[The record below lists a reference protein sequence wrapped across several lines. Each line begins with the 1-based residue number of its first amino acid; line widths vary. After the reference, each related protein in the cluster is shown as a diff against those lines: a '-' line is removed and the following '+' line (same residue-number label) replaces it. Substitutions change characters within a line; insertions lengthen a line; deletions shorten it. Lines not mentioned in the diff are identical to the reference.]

1 MLSRFHQLIML
12 EEGGLKMVTMNP
24 LNGNLESNN
33 LIHPDR
39 FCLINPSANVR
50 VIAPLFLSFMAGTG
64 GMMTPHSTSEMN
76 RWLHT
81 PKIHVEHSDANNV
94 EYSSAKNVDTRSPA
108 DLVANIR
115 DGFAI
120 SMSDLAAVLG
130 VSRPTAYAW
139 LEGQE
144 PKPEA
149 MMRIQGLSRAADEFS
164 RANITRL
171 DKLVHRPILE
181 GRSLLDLLKADKDP
195 LLALAKLKE
204 IGDKEDLTRRQS
216 KGSGKHLRSLDD
228 VSSESSVGI
237 YERS

>member
-1 MLSRFHQLIML
+1 
-12 EEGGLKMVTMNP
+12 MVTMNP
-24 LNGNLESNN
+24 LNGNLKSNN
-33 LIHPDR
+33 PIHPDR
-39 FCLINPSANVR
+39 FCLINPSINVR
-50 VIAPLFLSFMAGTG
+50 VIASLLLSFTPGTG

-81 PKIHVEHSDANNV
+81 PQIHVEHSDANNA

-108 DLVANIR
+108 DLVATIR

-120 SMSDLAAVLG
+120 SMSELAAVLG

-149 MMRIQGLSRAADEFS
+149 MIRIQRLSPAADEFN
-164 RANITRL
+164 RANISRL
-171 DKLVHRPILE
+171 DKLVHRPILD
-181 GRSLLDLLKADKDP
+181 GRSLLDLLKADEDP

-204 IGDKEDLTRRQS
+204 IGKKEALTRRES

>member
-1 MLSRFHQLIML
+1 
-12 EEGGLKMVTMNP
+12 MVTMNP
-24 LNGNLESNN
+24 LNGNLRSND
-33 LIHPDR
+33 LIQPDR

-50 VIAPLFLSFMAGTG
+50 VVASLFLSFTAGTG
-64 GMMTPHSTSEMN
+64 GMMTPHSTREMN

-81 PKIHVEHSDANNV
+81 PKIHVEYPVAKNID
-94 EYSSAKNVDTRSPA
+94 KNVDTRSPA
-108 DLVANIR
+108 DLVTTIR

-120 SMSDLAAVLG
+120 TMSDLAAVLG

-149 MMRIQGLSRAADEFS
+149 MIRIQGLSRAADEFS

-171 DKLVHRPILE
+171 DKLVHRPILD
-181 GRSLLDLLKADKDP
+181 GRSLLDLLKADEDP

-204 IGDKEDLTRRQS
+204 IGEKEALTRRES

-228 VSSESSVGI
+228 VSSESSAGI

>member
-1 MLSRFHQLIML
+1 MP
-12 EEGGLKMVTMNP
+12 EAGGLEMVTVNP
-24 LNGNLESNN
+24 LNGNLRSDNLTNIARFRSIESGTAVK
-33 LIHPDR
+33 I
-39 FCLINPSANVR
+39 V
-50 VIAPLFLSFMAGTG
+50 APLLLSFTAGTG
-64 GMMTPHSTSEMN
+64 GMMTAHSTEVLN
-76 RWLHT
+76 RWIYT
-81 PKIHVEHSDANNV
+81 PKIHVE
-94 EYSSAKNVDTRSPA
+94 YPIFKNVDTRSPA

-144 PKPEA
+144 PKQEA

-164 RANITRL
+164 HANITRL
-171 DKLVHRPILE
+171 DKLVHRPILD
-181 GRSLLDLLKADKDP
+181 GRSLLDLLKADEDP
-195 LLALAKLKE
+195 LLALSKLRE
-204 IGDKEDLTRRQS
+204 IGEKESLTRRES
-216 KGSGKHLRSLDD
+216 KGSGKHLRSLND

>member
-1 MLSRFHQLIML
+1 ML

-24 LNGNLESNN
+24 LNGNLKSNN

-39 FCLINPSANVR
+39 FRLINPSANVR
-50 VIAPLFLSFMAGTG
+50 VVAALFLSFTPGTG
-64 GMMTPHSTSEMN
+64 GMMTPQSTREMN
-76 RWLHT
+76 RWLYM
-81 PKIHVEHSDANNV
+81 PKIHVEHSDPHNV
-94 EYSSAKNVDTRSPA
+94 ESSAAKNVDTRSPA
-108 DLVANIR
+108 DLVATIR

-171 DKLVHRPILE
+171 DKLVHRPILD
-181 GRSLLDLLKADKDP
+181 GRSLLDLLKADEDP

-204 IGDKEDLTRRQS
+204 IGEKEALTRRES
-216 KGSGKHLRSLDD
+216 KGSSKHLRSLDD

>member
-1 MLSRFHQLIML
+1 ML
-12 EEGGLKMVTMNP
+12 EKGGPKMVTMNP
-24 LNGNLESNN
+24 LNGNLKSNN

-39 FCLINPSANVR
+39 FRLINPSANVR
-50 VIAPLFLSFMAGTG
+50 VVAALFLSFTPGTG
-64 GMMTPHSTSEMN
+64 GMMTPQSTREMN
-76 RWLHT
+76 RWLYM
-81 PKIHVEHSDANNV
+81 PKIHVEHSDPHNV
-94 EYSSAKNVDTRSPA
+94 ESSAAKNVDTRSPA
-108 DLVANIR
+108 DLVATIR

-164 RANITRL
+164 LANITRL
-171 DKLVHRPILE
+171 DKLVHRPILD
-181 GRSLLDLLKADKDP
+181 GHSLLDLLKADEDP
-195 LLALAKLKE
+195 LLVLAKLKE
-204 IGDKEDLTRRQS
+204 IGEKEALTRRES

>member
-1 MLSRFHQLIML
+1 ML

-24 LNGNLESNN
+24 LNGNLKSNN

-39 FCLINPSANVR
+39 FHLIKPSANVR
-50 VIAPLFLSFMAGTG
+50 VVAALFLSFTPGTG
-64 GMMTPHSTSEMN
+64 GMMTPQSTREMD
-76 RWLHT
+76 RWLYM
-81 PKIHVEHSDANNV
+81 PQIHVEHSDPHNANNV
-94 EYSSAKNVDTRSPA
+94 ESSAAKNVDTRSPA
-108 DLVANIR
+108 DLVATIR

-171 DKLVHRPILE
+171 DKLVHRPILD

>member
-1 MLSRFHQLIML
+1 
-12 EEGGLKMVTMNP
+12 MVTMNP
-24 LNGNLESNN
+24 LNNN
-33 LIHPDR
+33 LRSNDLMTPYR
-39 FCLINPSANVR
+39 FCLVNSSTTVR
-50 VIAPLFLSFMAGTG
+50 VVAPLLLSFTAGTG
-64 GMMTPHSTSEMN
+64 GMMTPHSTREMN
-76 RWLHT
+76 RWLYT
-81 PKIHVEHSDANNV
+81 PKIHVESSEANNA
-94 EYSSAKNVDTRSPA
+94 EYSGVKNVDTRSPA
-108 DLVANIR
+108 DLVATIR

-120 SMSDLAAVLG
+120 TMSDLATVLG

-149 MMRIQGLSRAADEFS
+149 MMRIQRLSRAADEFN

-171 DKLVHRPILE
+171 DKLVHRPILN

-195 LLALAKLKE
+195 LLALSKLKE
-204 IGDKEDLTRRQS
+204 IGEKEALTRRES

>member
-1 MLSRFHQLIML
+1 MLGK
-12 EEGGLKMVTMNP
+12 GGLKMVTMNP
-24 LNGNLESNN
+24 LNDYLRSND
-33 LIHPDR
+33 LMTPYR
-39 FCLINPSANVR
+39 FCLVNSSTTVR
-50 VIAPLFLSFMAGTG
+50 VVAPLLLSFTAGTG
-64 GMMTPHSTSEMN
+64 GMMTPHSTREMN
-76 RWLHT
+76 RWLYT
-81 PKIHVEHSDANNV
+81 PKIHVEYSDTKNN
-94 EYSSAKNVDTRSPA
+94 EYSGAKNVDTRSPA
-108 DLVANIR
+108 DLVATI
-115 DGFAI
+115 
-120 SMSDLAAVLG
+120 LG

-171 DKLVHRPILE
+171 DKLVHRPIVE
-181 GRSLLDLLKADKDP
+181 GRSLLDLLKADEDP
-195 LLALAKLKE
+195 LLALSKLKE
-204 IGDKEDLTRRQS
+204 IGEKEALTRRES

>member
-1 MLSRFHQLIML
+1 MLLRFHQLTML
-12 EEGGLKMVTMNP
+12 EEGGLKMVVMNP
-24 LNGNLESNN
+24 LNDNLRTNE
-33 LIHPDR
+33 LMTPYR
-39 FCLINPSANVR
+39 FCLINPSANFR
-50 VIAPLFLSFMAGTG
+50 VVTALFLSFTPGTG
-64 GMMTPHSTSEMN
+64 GMMTPHSTREMN
-76 RWLHT
+76 RWLYT
-81 PKIHVEHSDANNV
+81 PQIHVEHSDAKNT
-94 EYSSAKNVDTRSPA
+94 EYSGAKNVDTRSPA
-108 DLVANIR
+108 DLVATIR

-171 DKLVHRPILE
+171 DKLVHRPILD
-181 GRSLLDLLKADKDP
+181 GRSLLDLLKADEDP
-195 LLALAKLKE
+195 LLALSKLRE
-204 IGDKEDLTRRQS
+204 IGEKEALTRRES